1 MLKLHLYRPLPD
13 LVSNGVI
20 SFLTDLLLLLITY
33 NSGWVL
39 MFVRISSR
47 LTAIKKIGK
56 IIFNLQLLVL
66 IANVV
71 IVMWLIEFAL
81 VVKRFKGFKSEVIL
95 E

>member
-1 MLKLHLYRPLPD
+1 
-13 LVSNGVI
+13 
-20 SFLTDLLLLLITY
+20 
-33 NSGWVL
+33 